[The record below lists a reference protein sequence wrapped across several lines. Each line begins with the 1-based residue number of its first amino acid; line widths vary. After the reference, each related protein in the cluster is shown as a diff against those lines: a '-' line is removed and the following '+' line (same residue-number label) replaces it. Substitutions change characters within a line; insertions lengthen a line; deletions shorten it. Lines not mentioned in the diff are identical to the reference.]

1 MWQTTSSRV
10 SIVNW
15 ATFNDPFRTY
25 RPKYL
30 QNSAIDAFWGQ
41 DAYLGLLSLAGRPSS
56 KLRRFIEDWP
66 TTRVLFG
73 FEPQLRTE
81 LSRRRC
87 CCCCWLFFMVTNN
100 PSSVQGWISTVSARN
115 WTQGHQFHMSSRD
128 INPTSRCT
136 NFILSVWS
144 LQWEQTDLTRWSKLS
159 KVVVM
164 VTMIIM
170 IRLPRHEHP

>member
-1 MWQTTSSRV
+1 MWQTTSQRV

-30 QNSAIDAFWGQ
+30 QNSAIDAFWRQ
-41 DAYLGLLSLAGRPSS
+41 NAYLEVSLLAGRSSS

-73 FEPQLRTE
+73 FEPPPSTE
-81 LSRRRC
+81 LSRRR

-100 PSSVQGWISTVSARN
+100 PSSVQGWIPTVSARN
-115 WTQGHQFHMSSRD
+115 WTQGHQFHMSKD
-128 INPTSRCT
+128 TNPTSRST
-136 NFILSVWS
+136 NFILQFEA

-159 KVVVM
+159 K
-164 VTMIIM
+164 
-170 IRLPRHEHP
+170 LL